1 MPDLLWSI
9 LRVVGALE
17 AAGDVRYILVI
28 FLIAKRSTCTQSV
41 LTHAE
46 PDLKRENISHT
57 IIG

>member
-46 PDLKRENISHT
+46 PDLKRENISHKL
-57 IIG
+57 